1 MLSRTDAAIPG
12 GPFREHPFLR
22 PSPKFRHAPF
32 VAAALL
38 ELGGQLQQQGESR
51 LAPSSEADSFVRSN
65 PFAFLLAVLL
75 DQGVPA
81 ERAFTAPLLLRQ
93 RLGHLSPRRIVREPT
108 RLRRAMRL
116 SPMPHR
122 YPDQSSTWIL
132 AASRRVVQEL
142 EGQTDRLW
150 ADSPT
155 ARALRN
161 RLERFDGIGQKK
173 AAMAV
178 EILARDLGVEVHELS
193 GSDVAVDVHIRRVFL
208 RTKLASVDTID
219 EIVSVARRAHPE
231 RPGELDIP
239 AWVVG
244 RTWCRPRSPKCGTCP
259 ISWACPSAT
268 SISLDSI
275 GHV

>member
-1 MLSRTDAAIPG
+1 MLSRTNVTVPG
-12 GPFREHPFLR
+12 GQFLEHPFVGS
-22 PSPKFRHAPF
+22 SPKFHHAPF

-38 ELGGQLQQQGESR
+38 ELGGQLHGQVESR
-51 LAPSSEADSFVRSN
+51 LATSPEADRFVRSN
-65 PFAFLLAVLL
+65 PFAFLVAVLL

-81 ERAFTAPLLLRQ
+81 ERAFAAPLLLRQ
-93 RLGHLSPRRIVREPT
+93 RLGHLSPRRIAREPG

-122 YPDQSSTWIL
+122 YPDQSSTWIIS
-132 AASRRVVQEL
+132 ASRRIVQEL
-142 EGQTDRLW
+142 EGRTDRLW

-155 ARALRN
+155 ARVLRR

-178 EILARDLGVEVHELS
+178 EILTRDLRVEVQELS

-208 RTKLASVDTID
+208 RTKLASLDTID
-219 EIVSVARRAHPE
+219 EIVGVARRAHPE
-231 RPGELDIP
+231 RPGELDVP

-244 RTWCRPRSPKCGTCP
+244 RMWCRPRSPKCGACP

-268 SISLDSI
+268 SISLDPI
-275 GHV
+275 DRG